1 MIKLRYSDAFKRQVK
16 RLSRRYRRIK
26 NDIQPIFEQLESGE
40 ILGNQIQGVS
50 YPLYKIRVKNSDAK
64 RGKSGGYRIIYYLV
78 SGEDITLITIYSK
91 SDQSDIETTEILD
104 IIQQEDQG

>member
-40 ILGNQIQGVS
+40 ILGNQIKGVS
-50 YPLYKIRVKNSDAK
+50 YPLYKIRVKNNDAK